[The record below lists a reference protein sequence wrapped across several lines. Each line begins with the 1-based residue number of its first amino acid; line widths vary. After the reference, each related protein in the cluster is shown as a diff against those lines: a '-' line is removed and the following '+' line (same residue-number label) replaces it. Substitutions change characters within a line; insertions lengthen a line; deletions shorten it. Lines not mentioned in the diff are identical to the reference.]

1 MGHLYCAHC
10 GQPAADGLCRV
21 NWEEGGGGGR
31 ERRRWSRICSGGQE
45 KAACMWARRKSS
57 EAGSERGGAK
67 KSSELRQAALAGQL
81 ARRGSGDLGYSPH
94 LISTRLSGRRMRRTG
109 RSLPRRGSCGGVEA
123 EHVVVV
129 AVAAKM
135 TKVAGELSLLGLAG
149 TCPLSTR
156 TAPHTQRRTGSGSDR
171 RRYQPR
177 IGDGSPSWTKRALV
191 EAASGSGSCSTW
203 AWTWREGT
211 PRKVAVCVWN
221 VADVAVCT
229 MLV

>member
-1 MGHLYCAHC
+1 MGGEKEGDGRGFVAAARRSGLY
-10 GQPAADGLCRV
+10 V
-21 NWEEGGGGGR
+21 
-31 ERRRWSRICSGGQE
+31 
-45 KAACMWARRKSS
+45 ARRKSS

-81 ARRGSGDLGYSPH
+81 AQRGSGDRSYSPH

-123 EHVVVV
+123 EQ
-129 AVAAKM
+129 AKM
-135 TKVAGELSLLGLAG
+135 TKVAGELTSLGRA
-149 TCPLSTR
+149 R
-156 TAPHTQRRTGSGSDR
+156 TARAPHTQRRTGSGSDR

-177 IGDGSPSWTKRALV
+177 IGDGSRSWTKRALV

-203 AWTWREGT
+203 AWAWREGA
-211 PRKVAVCVWN
+211 PHKVAVCVWN